1 MNNSRSQNS
10 FRRRS
15 ADCEHEPSD
24 EEPVVDDFFNTSTS
38 AHTSSNNNNRS
49 SSSQYHPSS
58 ERFIFDGDE
67 EDAFISQQSPTSP
80 YVSYDHFHP
89 NNTTMDTATEPLL
102 QHHEDPDNNSE
113 GTNEEQFYRLRLPF
127 ARLHG
132 HRRLS
137 QDQARPFLSGLN
149 ILNFVTFVVVLVI
162 SILWGS
168 GVVETAM
175 HQHHHSWLPS
185 PWTVTNQKGYET
197 LLTPDLWAG
206 EYIWIPVIVF
216 EGMFSLVQLLPAV
229 RTRPEVISGVG
240 YFWFYIGILQGLTT
254 IFFCLK
260 WIIPAW
266 CTLAANLSC
275 LFLLHFQVRQTNLLN
290 DVTKWEYWV
299 FRLPFDLQ
307 LGWLLPLFASRGSM
321 IFRRY
326 GAHDIGMQ
334 LAADIVCMALL
345 LPCAGACLTRGQ
357 GPPDWVIPVLIMWA
371 YIGVGCR
378 LLYTPHAL
386 IDLYGEDIV
395 AAVRGAA
402 FSFAGA
408 VGLMVVPNT
417 VVWVA
422 REFLTIQVVQL
433 SEEEE
438 DEEEVE
444 GLVISGRNQEVGGM
458 DITSDF

>member
-1 MNNSRSQNS
+1 MKHNKSQNS

-15 ADCEHEPSD
+15 SADGGHEPSQ
-24 EEPVVDDFFNTSTS
+24 EEPVVDDFFDTSPS
-38 AHTSSNNNNRS
+38 VHTNNNNHS

-80 YVSYDHFHP
+80 YISYDHFPHH
-89 NNTTMDTATEPLL
+89 NNNSTLNTTTEPLL
-102 QHHEDPDNNSE
+102 PQVDPDNHSE

-127 ARLHG
+127 ARRHG
-132 HRRLS
+132 HRG
-137 QDQARPFLSGLN
+137 QTGEQTRPVLSGLN
-149 ILNFVTFVVVLVI
+149 ILNLVTFVVVLVI
-162 SILWGS
+162 AILWGS
-168 GVVETAM
+168 DVVETAM
-175 HQHHHSWLPS
+175 HQHHHRWLPS

-206 EYIWIPVIVF
+206 EYIWIPVMVF

-275 LFLLHFQVRQTNLLN
+275 LILLQFQVRQTNLL
-290 DVTKWEYWV
+290 DAVTKWEYWV
-299 FRLPFDLQ
+299 FRFPFDLQ

-357 GPPDWVIPVLIMWA
+357 GPPDWVIPLLIMWA

-438 DEEEVE
+438 VEEEVE
-444 GLVISGRNQEVGGM
+444 GLVLSGRTQDGM
-458 DITSDF
+458 DTSDF